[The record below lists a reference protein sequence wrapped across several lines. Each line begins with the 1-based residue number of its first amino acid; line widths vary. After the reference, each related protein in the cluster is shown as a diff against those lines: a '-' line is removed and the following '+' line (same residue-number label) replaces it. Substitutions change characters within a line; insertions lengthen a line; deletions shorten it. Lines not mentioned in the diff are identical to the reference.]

1 MRYIEVPAR
10 YLVSQRVGENLEK
23 VQGDPEQ
30 PIATILRQREPISR
44 EFRVC
49 QSQHAMA
56 NTLQR
61 MALRNDHDQVR
72 QRKGQRRRISRSR
85 PGTVLFERTSQRRAG
100 MVCCLNVTA
109 LRLSKL
115 TSRLFLPI
123 AIGEAGD
130 GRFRAAIGVFLQRQ
144 QNPAKR
150 HVAS

>member
-49 QSQHAMA
+49 QCQHAMA
-56 NTLQR
+56 NALQR

-72 QRKGQRRRISRSR
+72 KRRGS
-85 PGTVLFERTSQRRAG
+85 RAG
-100 MVCCLNVTA
+100 FHEAVLE
-109 LRLSKL
+109 LSYSSAHRSGGL
-115 TSRLFLPI
+115 
-123 AIGEAGD
+123 EWC
-130 GRFRAAIGVFLQRQ
+130 
-144 QNPAKR
+144 
-150 HVAS
+150 VA